1 MVTDLFFHLR
11 EDASNKLC
19 GKKIAYHNSSVTAFK
34 AQVWM
39 ELACSIKVSRDVH
52 VPSHRRFTSNCRQG
66 PDRFHLTSTCG
77 PSPLESE
84 TKRKHIIWRSE
95 IGERIW
101 SNWQCQDSESLAV
114 SLPRPRT
121 EHDAGGLVKCAHFTH
136 HFTWGAHTGF
146 RHSTWQRTQCL
157 GRTLRCCIALLN
169 ILKEYAESSWNHAAG
184 FVWAG
189 LIEIFAQGNSCY
201 VGRKGKDQYNSTESP
216 QVG

>member
-1 MVTDLFFHLR
+1 M
-11 EDASNKLC
+11 
-19 GKKIAYHNSSVTAFK
+19 
-34 AQVWM
+34 WM

-52 VPSHRRFTSNCRQG
+52 VPSHRRFTSNGGQG

-84 TKRKHIIWRSE
+84 TKRKRIIWRSE

-157 GRTLRCCIALLN
+157 GRTLHCCIALLN

-201 VGRKGKDQYNSTESP
+201 VGSKGKDQYNSTESP